1 LCLKDVIVIALLSIE
16 KSNKMKH
23 LVSLP
28 TLYKRD
34 TAGRIRE
41 WTVEYGYD
49 DDDNAGTRTVSGLS
63 DGKKVTSVWNITE
76 AKNVGK
82 VNATNARE
90 QAVSEAQS
98 LWDINVEKEY
108 FENVADIDSYTKFK
122 PMLAHDY
129 TKRPQS
135 QGWSQPKLD
144 GIRCIAD
151 KNGLWTRSGK
161 EITSCPHIW
170 DAIGPILRRNPN
182 MVFDG
187 ELYNHELKEDFNK
200 ITSLVRKVK
209 TTEADR
215 TEAAKLVQ
223 YHVYDCYDHDQP
235 NLTFNQRDRLF
246 TNIFLLVQDDK
257 IVSSESTK
265 STTYEAL
272 SDTQPR
278 VQDVI
283 KLVEALRGNDQ
294 EELDSMYRYYL
305 EQGYE
310 GQMVR
315 NSTPYEF
322 KRSKNLLKRK
332 EFITEEFRVV
342 EVLEGSGNWAG
353 YAKRFVLEMADG
365 TQFGSNVRG
374 SQEELRALLHTD
386 EQPTWATCRYFELT
400 PDGVPR
406 FPVVIDYGIGER
418 ED

>member
-1 LCLKDVIVIALLSIE
+1 
-16 KSNKMKH
+16 MKNI
-23 LVSLP
+23 VSLN

-49 DDDNAGTRTVSGLS
+49 DDDNAGTRTVSGLT

-215 TEAAKLVQ
+215 AEAAKLVQ

-374 SQEELRALLHTD
+374 SQEELRALLHAD

-406 FPVVIDYGIGER
+406 FPVVIDHGIGER

>member
-1 LCLKDVIVIALLSIE
+1 
-16 KSNKMKH
+16 MKH
-23 LVSLP
+23 LVSMP

-34 TAGRIRE
+34 TTGRIRE

-49 DDDNAGTRTVSGLS
+49 DDDNAGTRTVSGLT

-76 AKNVGK
+76 AKNVGRS
-82 VNATNARE
+82 NATNARE

-170 DAIGPILRRNPN
+170 DAIGPILQRNPN

-215 TEAAKLVQ
+215 AEAAKLVQ

-246 TNIFLLVQDDK
+246 TNIFLLVQDNK

-283 KLVEALRGNDQ
+283 KLVEALRANDQ

-374 SQEELRALLHTD
+374 SQEELRALLHAD

-406 FPVVIDYGIGER
+406 FPVVIDYGVGER

>member
-1 LCLKDVIVIALLSIE
+1 
-16 KSNKMKH
+16 MKH

-49 DDDNAGTRTVSGLS
+49 DDDNAGTRTVSGLT

-374 SQEELRALLHTD
+374 SQDQLRALLHAD

>member
-1 LCLKDVIVIALLSIE
+1 
-16 KSNKMKH
+16 M
-23 LVSLP
+23 P

-41 WTVEYGYD
+41 WTVEYGYN
-49 DDDNAGTRTVSGLS
+49 DDDNAGTRTVSGLT

-76 AKNVGK
+76 AKNVGRA
-82 VNATNARE
+82 NATNARE

-135 QGWSQPKLD
+135 SGYSQPKLD

-170 DAIGPILRRNPN
+170 YAVEPVLRENPN

-215 TEAAKLVQ
+215 AEAAKLVQ
-223 YHVYDCYDHDQP
+223 YHVYGCYDHDQP
-235 NLTFNQRDRLF
+235 NLTFEKRWNAF
-246 TNIFLLVQDDK
+246 VNIFWYVDDVN
-257 IVSSESTK
+257 IAPSESTK
-265 STTYEAL
+265 STTYAAL
-272 SDTQPR
+272 TDTQLR
-278 VQDVI
+278 VGDVL
-283 KLVEALRGNDQ
+283 KTVNVFWCDTQ
-294 EELDSMYRYYL
+294 EDIDAEYSIYL

-315 NSTPYEF
+315 NNTPYEF

-342 EVLEGSGNWAG
+342 EVLEGSGNWAS

-374 SQEELRALLHTD
+374 SQEELRALLHAD

-406 FPVVIDYGIGER
+406 FPVVIDYGVGER
-418 ED
+418 DD

>member
-1 LCLKDVIVIALLSIE
+1 
-16 KSNKMKH
+16 MKH

-215 TEAAKLVQ
+215 AEAAKLVQ

-374 SQEELRALLHTD
+374 SQDQLRALLHAD

>member
-135 QGWSQPKLD
+135 SGYSQPKLD

-215 TEAAKLVQ
+215 AEAAKLVQ

-235 NLTFNQRDRLF
+235 DLTFNQRDRLF

-265 STTYEAL
+265 STTYESL

-283 KLVEALRGNDQ
+283 KLVEALRANDQ

-374 SQEELRALLHTD
+374 SQDQLRALLHTD

-406 FPVVIDYGIGER
+406 FPVVIDYGVGER

>member
-49 DDDNAGTRTVSGLS
+49 DDDNAGTRTVSGLT

-76 AKNVGK
+76 AKNVGRS
-82 VNATNARE
+82 NATNARE

-108 FENVADIDSYTKFK
+108 FENVADIDLYTKFK

-182 MVFDG
+182 IVFDG

-215 TEAAKLVQ
+215 AEAAKLVQ
-223 YHVYDCYDHDQP
+223 YHVYDCYDHNQP

-283 KLVEALRGNDQ
+283 KLVEALRANDQ

-342 EVLEGSGNWAG
+342 DVLEGSGNWAG
-353 YAKRFVLEMADG
+353 YAKRFVLEMSDG

-374 SQEELRALLHTD
+374 SQEELRALLHAD

-406 FPVVIDYGIGER
+406 FPVVIDYGVGER
-418 ED
+418 DD

>member
-1 LCLKDVIVIALLSIE
+1 
-16 KSNKMKH
+16 MKH
-23 LVSLP
+23 LVSMP

-49 DDDNAGTRTVSGLS
+49 DDDNAGTRTVSGLT

-135 QGWSQPKLD
+135 SGYSQPKLD

-170 DAIGPILRRNPN
+170 DAIEPILRENPN

-215 TEAAKLVQ
+215 AEAAKLVQ

-235 NLTFNQRDRLF
+235 NLTFDKRNNSLA
-246 TNIFLLVQDDK
+246 NIFWFVEDVK
-257 IVSSESTK
+257 IVPSESTK
-265 STTYEAL
+265 SNTYEAL
-272 SDTQPR
+272 TDTQPR
-278 VQDVI
+278 VGDVI
-283 KLVEALRGNDQ
+283 KTVNVFWCDTQ
-294 EELDSMYRYYL
+294 EELDAEYRIYL
-305 EQGYE
+305 KQGYE

-315 NSTPYEF
+315 NDTPYEF

-342 EVLEGSGNWAG
+342 DVLEGSGNWAG

-374 SQEELRALLHTD
+374 SQDQLRALLHAD

-406 FPVVIDYGIGER
+406 FPVVIDYGVGER
-418 ED
+418 DD

>member
-1 LCLKDVIVIALLSIE
+1 
-16 KSNKMKH
+16 MKNI
-23 LVSLP
+23 VSLN

-49 DDDNAGTRTVSGLS
+49 DDNNAGTRTVSGLS

-215 TEAAKLVQ
+215 AEAAKLVQ

-246 TNIFLLVQDDK
+246 TNIFLLVQDNK

>member
-1 LCLKDVIVIALLSIE
+1 
-16 KSNKMKH
+16 M
-23 LVSLP
+23 P

-34 TAGRIRE
+34 TTGRIRE

-49 DDDNAGTRTVSGLS
+49 DDDNAGTRTVSGLT

-76 AKNVGK
+76 AKNVGRS
-82 VNATNARE
+82 NATNARE

-108 FENVADIDSYTKFK
+108 FENVADIASYTKFK

-170 DAIGPILRRNPN
+170 DAIGPILQRNPN

-215 TEAAKLVQ
+215 AEAAKLVQ

-246 TNIFLLVQDDK
+246 TNIFLLVQDNK

-283 KLVEALRGNDQ
+283 KLVEALRANDQ

-374 SQEELRALLHTD
+374 SQEELRALLHAD

-406 FPVVIDYGIGER
+406 FPVVIDYGVGER

>member
-1 LCLKDVIVIALLSIE
+1 
-16 KSNKMKH
+16 MKH

-215 TEAAKLVQ
+215 AEAAKLVQ

>member
-1 LCLKDVIVIALLSIE
+1 
-16 KSNKMKH
+16 MKH
-23 LVSLP
+23 LVSMP

-49 DDDNAGTRTVSGLS
+49 DDDTAGTRTVSGLT

-135 QGWSQPKLD
+135 SGYSQPKLD

-170 DAIGPILRRNPN
+170 DAIEPILRENPN

-215 TEAAKLVQ
+215 AEAARLVQ
-223 YHVYDCYDHDQP
+223 YHVYDCYDHNQP
-235 NLTFNQRDRLF
+235 DLVFSDR
-246 TNIFLLVQDDK
+246 IKMISRLVWLYKDEK
-257 IVSSESTK
+257 IVPSQSTK
-265 STTYEAL
+265 FTTYEAL
-272 SDTQPR
+272 TDTQLKIE
-278 VQDVI
+278 DSI
-283 KLVEALRGNDQ
+283 KLIKPVKCDSLGRLDYYYSVYLRNGF
-294 EELDSMYRYYL
+294 
-305 EQGYE
+305 E

-315 NSTPYEF
+315 NDEPYEF

-342 EVLEGSGNWAG
+342 DVLEGSGNWAG

-374 SQEELRALLHTD
+374 SQDQLRALLHAD

-406 FPVVIDYGIGER
+406 FPVVIDYGVGER
-418 ED
+418 DD